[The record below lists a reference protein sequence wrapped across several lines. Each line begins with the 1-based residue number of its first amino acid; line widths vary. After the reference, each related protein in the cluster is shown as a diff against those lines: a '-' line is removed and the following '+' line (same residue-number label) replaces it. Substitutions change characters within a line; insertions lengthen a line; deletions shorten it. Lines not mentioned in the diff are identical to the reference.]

1 MVVKSVTT
9 SMRLFILLAAA
20 FLGSCPTIAQAQNQ
34 QGLTS
39 DWVGIFTLGNKTVPI
54 QLHFQTNTQSPKGT
68 LDVMS
73 GRSGIAL
80 ASLQL
85 SQESFSGAFQME
97 GQTIAVEARL
107 HGNLLV
113 GTTSVGD
120 IKGTLQLIR
129 LLSPDLKQLRTYE
142 GIYKAGPRKFLVEQA
157 GEGFL
162 TVVEL
167 PSGIIRGLF
176 AVGRDEFVAGPT
188 LLAAQPEERRL
199 TFRSSGPGIPVRLLI
214 REGKTRISAAQIPIR
229 QENVLFRNADVN
241 LAGTLLIPPSHR
253 RHPAIVFLHGSGDAP
268 RQSYFGLGYLLASQ
282 GIAVLKYDKRGS
294 GQSTGNLSQ
303 FTYEDLADDA
313 VAGAHFLQS
322 RTEIQPSQ
330 VGFWGLSEGGWT
342 APLAASRMQGAAFVI
357 AASAGANSPAESELS
372 TTENLL
378 RSDGR
383 FSEAE
388 IAEALAFQRAL
399 VRYMKTQEGWEEFAS
414 AQKNAESQRWYQ
426 YPATDLWG
434 PKKPTSPFWRNK
446 ALYYFYDPKPAL
458 RSLRC
463 PFLGVWG
470 GLEANEHGIPEVRRA
485 LTEGGNQQLTLRVLP
500 NANHDLFLAGTP
512 RDLSNVQRFSPDFF
526 PLVTGW
532 IQQHCCHSSDH

>member
-1 MVVKSVTT
+1 
-9 SMRLFILLAAA
+9 MRILGNGLLAMV
-20 FLGSCPTIAQAQNQ
+20 LLTTGVAQKTVEKDR
-34 QGLTS
+34 QGLTG
-39 DWVGIFTLGNKTVPI
+39 DWIGIFTLSNKTVPI
-54 QLHFQTNTQSPKGT
+54 QLHFQTNAQSVKGT

-73 GRSGIAL
+73 GPSGIAV

-85 SQESFSGAFQME
+85 SQETFSGAFQVE

-107 HGNLLV
+107 RGNSLV

-129 LLSPDLKQLRTYE
+129 LLSPDLKQLRAYE
-142 GIYKAGPRKFLVEQA
+142 GIYKAGRRKFLVEQV
-157 GEGFL
+157 GGGFL
-162 TVVEL
+162 TFVEL
-167 PSGIIRGLF
+167 PLGIIRGLF
-176 AVGRDEFVAGPT
+176 AVGQDEFVAGPT

-214 REGKTRISAAQIPIR
+214 REGKTRISATQIPIR
-229 QENVLFRNADVN
+229 QEDVLFRNADVK
-241 LAGTLLIPPSHR
+241 LAGTLLIPPSHDP
-253 RHPAIVFLHGSGDAP
+253 HPAIVFLHGSGDAP

-294 GQSTGNLSQ
+294 GESTGNLSQ

-342 APLAASRMQGAAFVI
+342 APLAASRMPETAFVV
-357 AASAGANSPAESELS
+357 AASAGAISPAESELK

-383 FSEAE
+383 FSETE
-388 IAEALAFQRAL
+388 VGEAMAFQRAL
-399 VRYMKTQEGWEEFAS
+399 VRYMKTHEGWEEYFS

-434 PKKPTSPFWRNK
+434 PKKPASPFWRNK
-446 ALYYFYDPKPAL
+446 ALYYFYDPKPTL
-458 RSLRC
+458 GSLRC
-463 PFLGVWG
+463 PFLGLWG
-470 GLEANEHGIPEVRRA
+470 AREANEHDVAEVQKA
-485 LTEGGNQQLTLRVLP
+485 LTEGGDHQFTLRVLP
-500 NANHDLFLAGTP
+500 NANHDLFLANTA
-512 RDLSNVQRFSPDFF
+512 RDLSDVQRFSPEFF
-526 PLVTGW
+526 PLVTEW
-532 IQQHCCHSSDH
+532 IQKHCCHSRNH